1 MSSSSRSIAAARQ
14 KRAGEQSQQM
24 NTSRPVTSISSQGAF
39 AHQYQQQMM
48 SKSIPISSKNV
59 RSAQNINQG
68 SGQNI
73 NQGSGVRS
81 NTNIIQNN
89 QADQSTKI
97 SISNAVGLI
106 TLRLGRLES
115 IINDSIENGGLFN
128 NNDNNDNN
136 DNNTNATPH
145 NMKLVSDEVFE
156 NIVNRI
162 NLLESKVIQFTNQ
175 NEKLEKLE
183 NEMTSMQSSIVALNT
198 TLSLFINDTNEKFVD
213 YENALTEIEKNIE
226 NNNDDVII
234 TTEQNVDAKSAVEID
249 ESMNNNSVNTNDLES
264 DNKTNNDN
272 DNETN

>member
-68 SGQNI
+68 SGVRNNNNIVQNS
-73 NQGSGVRS
+73 Q
-81 NTNIIQNN
+81 T
-89 QADQSTKI
+89 DQSTKI

-249 ESMNNNSVNTNDLES
+249 ESMNNNSDSTNDLES